1 MTFTPPYSLSGQTGK
16 TLGTGWQTLEVM
28 GIHAALLIQRSLDA
42 DELNFTMR
50 ARAGRVIP
58 DDGQWITLK
67 DSTGAVLLTGIAKRR
82 FIYPAAL
89 YQYVVTNVY
98 RGLLETPLTDATG
111 KAYVLYNSQDL
122 ATTLTAILDRANALG
137 LAIQAPSSMPA
148 LFAAPKM
155 AFRAAS
161 CGSALEDTLKWLPDT
176 ASRMDY
182 STTPATLQ
190 FSCRGSSTPVV
201 IDLDTP
207 GHGVTALDLTAMPEA
222 RALFVAFVY
231 AVRDGASVVSYLT
244 QSAGDSTADAQRAL
258 SIYLSGHERTEM
270 MVSEALV
277 TSNNALLTAQASLAA
292 ANAAIVAVNAQISA
306 TYAAALAA
314 IPGTP
319 DIFDW
324 LSYVKVHDSALA
336 ATVAY
341 CAANNIVPGPAW
353 KSYYAITLWQG
364 YNWQTTGGISAP
376 IHYSSAGWAVAPGA
390 FTDSQ
395 LAAAGATK
403 VSGTMSGTVMFEQ
416 GTLGNYGYP
425 SLISG
430 WSEQAEITHYSWC
443 FHNVSGIAVD
453 ILSQA
458 PTAIRATLAAQAA
471 AAANGPPQGSAAT
484 SFIDRAEFV
493 EAPADLAANYFARQ
507 DWTPYSGQLSLSP
520 SSSVLPAP
528 GDFVSLTGAGM
539 PAEFATMATPVSE
552 LTVDLATGAATV
564 TLGPSPRMTFASL
577 QDRLRIPAE
586 DNYQP
591 G

>member
-1 MTFTPPYSLSGQTGK
+1 MKFTPPYSLCGLAGK
-16 TLGTGWQTLEVM
+16 TLDATWRTLSDLGV
-28 GIHAALLIQRSLDA
+28 HSALLIQRSLDA
-42 DELNFTMR
+42 DELNFTLR
-50 ARAGRVIP
+50 AKAGRIIP

-67 DSTGAVLLTGIAKRR
+67 DATGTVLLTGIAKRR

-98 RGLLETPLTDATG
+98 RGLLETPLTDITG
-111 KAYVLYNSQDL
+111 KAYLLYNSQDL
-122 ATTLTAILDRANALG
+122 ATTVAAILDRANALG
-137 LAIQAPSSMPA
+137 LAIQAPASMPA
-148 LFAAPKM
+148 MFAAPKM
-155 AFRAAS
+155 AFRSAS

-222 RALFVAFVY
+222 RAFFVAFVY

-270 MVSEALV
+270 LVSEALV

-324 LSYVKVHDSALA
+324 LSYLKIKDSTLA

-341 CAANNIVPGPAW
+341 CAANSITPPAW
-353 KSYYAITLWQG
+353 MTYYGITLWVG
-364 YNWQTTGGISAP
+364 YNWQSTGGTSAP
-376 IHYSSAGWAVAPGA
+376 IHYSSAGWPVATGA
-390 FTDSQ
+390 FTDAQ
-395 LAAAGATK
+395 LTAAGATK
-403 VSGTMSGTVMFEQ
+403 VAGTMLGTIMFSKGSGQNF
-416 GTLGNYGYP
+416 GYP
-425 SLISG
+425 ALISG
-430 WSEQAEITHYSWC
+430 WSEPAEVNYYSWC

-453 ILSQA
+453 ILSKA
-458 PTAIRATLAAQAA
+458 PTVIRSTLKAIAD
-471 AAANGPPQGSAAT
+471 AAANGPPAGSAAT

-493 EAPADLAANYFARQ
+493 EAPADLASNYFARQ

-520 SSSVLPAP
+520 SAPVLPAP
-528 GDFVSLTGAGM
+528 GDFVSLTGTGL
-539 PAEFATMATPVSE
+539 PAEFATMATPASE